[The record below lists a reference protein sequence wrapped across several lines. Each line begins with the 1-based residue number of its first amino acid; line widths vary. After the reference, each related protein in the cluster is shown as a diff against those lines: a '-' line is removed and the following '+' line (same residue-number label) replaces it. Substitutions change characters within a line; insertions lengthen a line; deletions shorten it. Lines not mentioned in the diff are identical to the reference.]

1 MTVILT
7 LICRHDNCD
16 IRHSKQHNEV
26 YNNIPVSEGRKQEG
40 GEGGGGGGEIKVVQ
54 IPGVTGTRKT
64 IPVASMVNRK
74 HTSTLQMIYQMQQ
87 QFKTTQTRK

>member
-40 GEGGGGGGEIKVVQ
+40 GGGEKNNLNKTPAR
-54 IPGVTGTRKT
+54 IPGKPEFPEQLDPRG
-64 IPVASMVNRK
+64 IPRGDPRDREISGSKSLGRRGHEK
-74 HTSTLQMIYQMQQ
+74 PSP
-87 QFKTTQTRK
+87 